1 MSAARALLAFV
12 RQWGSNDAFTIPTL
26 GHNVTATVTNTG
38 KRAGDE
44 VAQLYVR
51 YIRSRVERPN
61 RDLRGFRRVS
71 LNPGGRRTVRFSL
84 PASSL
89 AYWNAVTHAW
99 EVEPGSV
106 ALEVGASSGDIRLR
120 KTIRVMTS
128 PP

>member
-1 MSAARALLAFV
+1 MTRSRFRLSA
-12 RQWGSNDAFTIPTL
+12 T
-26 GHNVTATVTNTG
+26 TNTG